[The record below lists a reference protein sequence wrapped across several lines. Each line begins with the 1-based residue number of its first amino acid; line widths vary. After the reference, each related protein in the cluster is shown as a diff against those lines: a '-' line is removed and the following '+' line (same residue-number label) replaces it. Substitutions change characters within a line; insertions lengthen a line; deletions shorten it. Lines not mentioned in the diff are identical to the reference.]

1 MREGEGERGRE
12 IECVRGCGS
21 VMFMIIREPSA
32 AGGGAAA
39 MSAPQERTPK
49 QVRVSMW
56 LCVCVCTLK
65 LGSLNKR
72 RFSVDVNV
80 FSHIYNKKKKF
91 C

>member
-1 MREGEGERGRE
+1 
-12 IECVRGCGS
+12 
-21 VMFMIIREPSA
+21 MFMIIREPSA

-65 LGSLNKR
+65 LG
-72 RFSVDVNV
+72 FV
-80 FSHIYNKKKKF
+80 NKKMLQCGCKCLHIFTIKKKDLPAF
-91 C
+91 IICFVKCKIHLIKYLNVKI